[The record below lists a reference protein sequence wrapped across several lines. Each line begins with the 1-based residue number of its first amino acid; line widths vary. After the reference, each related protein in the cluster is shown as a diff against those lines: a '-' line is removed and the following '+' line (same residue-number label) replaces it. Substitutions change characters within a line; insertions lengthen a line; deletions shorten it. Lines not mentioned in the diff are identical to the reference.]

1 MNALV
6 RAIPVVAVLGL
17 TACLPTTTS
26 TVYLHADEPMGPYS
40 ASVLSGDLCFV
51 SGMVGSERADFES
64 EASSALGAL
73 ERELGRAG
81 LTLADLVLVTVYV
94 TDMDN
99 YEAFNKV
106 YAAHM
111 REPYPARALVEVAAL
126 PGGARVEIQGTARKR

>member
-1 MNALV
+1 M
-6 RAIPVVAVLGL
+6 PVVAALGL
-17 TACLPTTTS
+17 AGCLPTTTS
-26 TVYLHADEPMGPYS
+26 TVYLHTEQPMGPYS

-51 SGMVGSERADFES
+51 SGTVGTERADFES

-81 LTLADLVLVTVYV
+81 LTLADLVQVVVYL

-111 REPYPARALVEVAAL
+111 PEPYPARAVVEVQAL
-126 PGGARVEIQGTARKR
+126 PHEARVEIQATARKR